1 MIVIVYLIVSKIFMF
16 IDYYL
21 TFYLKI
27 LLVVFI
33 GILLRF
39 IYLISLN
46 LKYYLGDRRINIFS
60 HNVQQFMTLIF
71 ISTSLLYFFII
82 MSLSNAYLCHF
93 DALILLFNDY

>member
-39 IYLISLN
+39 IYLINLN
-46 LKYYLGDRRINIFS
+46 LKCYLEDRKISIF
-60 HNVQQFMTLIF
+60 
-71 ISTSLLYFFII
+71 
-82 MSLSNAYLCHF
+82 
-93 DALILLFNDY
+93 

>member
-16 IDYYL
+16 IGYYL

-27 LLVVFI
+27 LLIVFI

-46 LKYYLGDRRINIFS
+46 LKCYLGDRKINIF
-60 HNVQQFMTLIF
+60 
-71 ISTSLLYFFII
+71 
-82 MSLSNAYLCHF
+82 
-93 DALILLFNDY
+93 